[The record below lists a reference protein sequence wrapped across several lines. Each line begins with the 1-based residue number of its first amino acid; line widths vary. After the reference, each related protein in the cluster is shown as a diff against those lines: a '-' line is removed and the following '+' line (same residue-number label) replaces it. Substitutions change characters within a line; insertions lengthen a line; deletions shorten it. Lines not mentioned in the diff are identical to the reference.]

1 MARLNSGVSQATHMV
16 DSPEIIQADLHKSIG
31 GFIAE
36 YSRFHGL
43 LEYSAIYILS
53 DGGKLDVAD
62 NASILISGLTTQAL
76 SKAIFSMIINA
87 RGGAWEDNEIDLIKK
102 CRNEIDTLVATRNRT
117 VHDIWTSIPRPDSKT
132 NDPVWSRARRS
143 HSPSNDD
150 AFEQILVTS
159 SDLEELTR
167 SAARLSHI
175 IQVLAVYSRNQYK
188 PNLRSALYL
197 MDGPNGKKV
206 ASIVPG

>member
-1 MARLNSGVSQATHMV
+1 MV

-102 CRNEIDTLVATRNRT
+102 CRNEIDTLVATRNRFR
-117 VHDIWTSIPRPDSKT
+117 RPISW
-132 NDPVWSRARRS
+132 PCSRAVLVKLRRPCPHWQRVGS
-143 HSPSNDD
+143 
-150 AFEQILVTS
+150 
-159 SDLEELTR
+159 
-167 SAARLSHI
+167 
-175 IQVLAVYSRNQYK
+175 
-188 PNLRSALYL
+188 
-197 MDGPNGKKV
+197 
-206 ASIVPG
+206 